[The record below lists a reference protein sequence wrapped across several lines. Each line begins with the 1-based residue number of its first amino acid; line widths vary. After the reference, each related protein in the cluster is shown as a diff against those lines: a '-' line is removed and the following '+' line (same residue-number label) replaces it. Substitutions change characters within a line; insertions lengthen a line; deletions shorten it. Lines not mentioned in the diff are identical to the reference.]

1 MANNDFLNV
10 DSVSIRFSP
19 KGPDVVDDISFVIK
33 KGEILGIAG
42 ESGSGKT
49 VTMLSILGLLPQAI
63 VKGSVEFNG
72 TQLIG
77 ADKNTLNKIRGKKI
91 GLILQNP
98 FTALDPMLN
107 IGDQIS
113 EGLMSDGYSKTKA
126 KKQAISLLED
136 VGVPSPSRRISDY
149 PHQFSGGMRQRI
161 VIAIALSQ
169 NPELLIAD
177 EPSTAL
183 DVRIQKQVM
192 ELIKKECNIR
202 GMSLVLIT
210 HDLGLISNY
219 TDRVLMM
226 YAGKIVEDSPSE
238 KMFHFPLHP
247 YSKGLLDCL
256 PNKNSKK
263 NEFLPSILGSPPQP
277 KDFPSGCR
285 FHPRCDYSKHNCQI
299 DAHPPLKKYKWG
311 RSGCIRVSEL
321 DF

>member
-1 MANNDFLNV
+1 MIKNNILNLESI
-10 DSVSIRFSP
+10 SVRFSP
-19 KGPDVVDDISFVIK
+19 HGPDVVDDISFGLE
-33 KGEILGIAG
+33 KGEIVGIAG

-49 VTMLSILGLLPQAI
+49 VSMLSILGLLPQAI
-63 VKGSVEFNG
+63 VKGSVKFNG
-72 TQLIG
+72 TELIG
-77 ADKNTLNKIRGKKI
+77 ANNSILNKIRGKRI

-107 IGDQIS
+107 IGNQIS
-113 EGLMSDGYSKTKA
+113 KGLIADGCSMDKA
-126 KKQAISLLED
+126 KKEAINLLDE
-136 VGVPSPSRRISDY
+136 VGVPSPSQRIRDY

-177 EPSTAL
+177 EPTTAL

-192 ELIKKECNIR
+192 ELIKRQCINR
-202 GMSLVLIT
+202 GMSLILIT

-226 YAGKIVEDSPSE
+226 YAGKIVEDSPSQ
-238 KMFHFPLHP
+238 KMFKDPLHP

-256 PNKNSKK
+256 PKLNDYN
-263 NEFLPSILGSPPQP
+263 NDFLTTISGNPPQP
-277 KDFPSGCR
+277 NEFPSGCR
-285 FHPRCDYSKHNCQI
+285 FHPRCNYSKIDCQK
-299 DAHPPLKKYKWG
+299 DGHPPLIKYKWG

-321 DF
+321 F

>member
-1 MANNDFLNV
+1 L
-10 DSVSIRFSP
+10 DSISVRFSP
-19 KGPDVVDDISFVIK
+19 NGPDVVDDISFGLK
-33 KGEILGIAG
+33 KGEIVGIAG

-49 VTMLSILGLLPQAI
+49 VSMLSILGLLPQAI
-63 VKGSVEFNG
+63 VKGSVKFNG

-77 ADKNTLNKIRGKKI
+77 AKKSILNKIRGKRI

-107 IGDQIS
+107 IGNQIS
-113 EGLMSDGYSKTKA
+113 EGLIADGCSMSKA
-126 KKQAISLLED
+126 KNIAINLLDE
-136 VGVPSPSRRISDY
+136 VGVPSPSLRIKDY

-177 EPSTAL
+177 EPTTAL

-192 ELIKKECNIR
+192 ELIKRECINR

-226 YAGKIVEDSPSE
+226 YAGKIVEDSPSQ
-238 KMFHFPLHP
+238 KMFKDPLHP

-256 PNKNSKK
+256 PKLNDYKND
-263 NEFLPSILGSPPQP
+263 FLTTISGNPPQP
-277 KDFPSGCR
+277 KEFPSGCR
-285 FHPRCDYSKHNCQI
+285 FHPRCNYFKQDCQKGN
-299 DAHPPLKKYKWG
+299 HPPLIKYKWG
-311 RSGCIRVSEL
+311 RSGCIRASEL
-321 DF
+321 F